1 MFWRDM
7 TLSIWRKK
15 TTGLKTKK
23 RLLPLML
30 AAALCSSPVWAEEA
44 TFTANFKDTDL
55 KSFIETVG
63 ANLNKTIIM
72 GPGVQG
78 KVSIRTM
85 TPLNERQYYQL
96 FLNLLEAQGYAVVPM
111 ENDVLKVVKSS
122 AAKVEPLPLVG
133 EGSDNY
139 AGDEMVTKVVPVRNV
154 SVRELAP
161 ILRQMI
167 DSAGSGNVVNYDP
180 SNVIM
185 LTGRASVVER
195 LTEVIQRVD
204 HAGNR
209 TEEVIPLDNASAS
222 EIARVLE
229 SLTKNSGENQPATLK
244 SQIVADERTNSVIVS
259 GDPATRDKMRRLI
272 RRLDSEMER
281 SGNSQVFYLKYSK
294 AEDLVDVLKQ
304 VSGTLTAAKE
314 EAEGTVGSGRE
325 VVSIAASKHSNA
337 LIVTAP
343 QDIMQSLQSVI
354 EQLDIRRAQ
363 VHVEALIVEVAEG
376 SNINFGVQ
384 WGSKDA
390 GLMQFANGTQIPIGT
405 LGAAISAA
413 KPQKG
418 STVISENGATTIN
431 PDTNGDLSTLA
442 QLLSG
447 FSGTAVGVVKGDWM
461 ALVQAVKNDSSS
473 NVLSTPSITTLD
485 NQEAFFMVGQDVPVL
500 TGSTVGSNNSNPFNT
515 VERKKVG
522 IMLKVTPQI
531 NEGNAV
537 QMVIEQEVS
546 KVEGQTSLDVV
557 FGERK
562 LKTTVRLPYSFS
574 RRFSLV
580 AWCEA
585 SLEILHVHPLS
596 LSVLQE
602 LQRGLN
608 APFTL
613 RQIDEAEFEQ
623 RLNAVWQR
631 DSSEARQLMED
642 LGSAEDF
649 FTLAEELP
657 ETEDLLES
665 DDDAPIIKLI
675 NAMLAEAIK
684 EGASDIHIE
693 TFEKSLVIRF
703 RVDGT
708 LHEMLRPGRKLAS
721 LLVSRIKVMARLD
734 IAEKRVPQDGRIA
747 LLLGGRAIDV
757 RVSTMPSAWGERV
770 VLRLLDKNQARL
782 TLERLGLSL
791 ELTAQLRQLL
801 HKPHGIFLVTGPTG
815 SGKST
820 TLYAGLQELNNHSR
834 NILTVEDPIEYMIEG
849 IGQTQV
855 NTRVGMTFARGLR
868 AILRQD
874 PDVVMVGEIRDT
886 ETAEIAVQASLTG
899 HLVLSTLHTNTAVGA
914 ITRLQDMGVE
924 PFLLSSSLTGV
935 MAQRLVRT
943 LCSDCRQSVPAT
955 DEEKRLLGI
964 TDARTVTLYHP
975 QGCPA
980 CNHKGFR
987 GRTAIHELIVVDATL
1002 RDLIHRQAGELELE
1016 RYVRQHSAGIR
1027 SNGIEKVLAGET
1039 SLDEV
1044 LRVTMEA

>member
-1 MFWRDM
+1 MFWRDI
-7 TLSIWRKK
+7 TLSVWRKK

-23 RLLPLML
+23 RLLPLVL

-384 WGSKDA
+384 WASKDA

-405 LGAAISAA
+405 LGAAISQA

-418 STVISENGATTIN
+418 
-431 PDTNGDLSTLA
+431 
-442 QLLSG
+442 
-447 FSGTAVGVVKGDWM
+447 
-461 ALVQAVKNDSSS
+461 
-473 NVLSTPSITTLD
+473 STPSITTLD

-562 LKTTVRLPYSFS
+562 LKTTVLANDGELIVLGGLMDDQAGES
-574 RRFSLV
+574 V
-580 AWCEA
+580 AK
-585 SLEILHVHPLS
+585 VPL
-596 LSVLQE
+596 
-602 LQRGLN
+602 
-608 APFTL
+608 
-613 RQIDEAEFEQ
+613 
-623 RLNAVWQR
+623 
-631 DSSEARQLMED
+631 
-642 LGSAEDF
+642 LGDI
-649 FTLAEELP
+649 P
-657 ETEDLLES
+657 
-665 DDDAPIIKLI
+665 LI
-675 NAMLAEAIK
+675 GNL
-684 EGASDIHIE
+684 
-693 TFEKSLVIRF
+693 FKSTA
-703 RVDGT
+703 D
-708 LHEMLRPGRKLAS
+708 K
-721 LLVSRIKVMARLD
+721 K
-734 IAEKRVPQDGRIA
+734 EKRNLMVFIRPTILRDGMAADGVSQRKYNYM
-747 LLLGGRAIDV
+747 RAEQIYRD
-757 RVSTMPSAWGERV
+757 E
-770 VLRLLDKNQARL
+770 Q
-782 TLERLGLSL
+782 GLSL
-791 ELTAQLRQLL
+791 MPHTAQPVLPAQNQALPPEVRA
-801 HKPHGIFLVTGPTG
+801 FLN
-815 SGKST
+815 
-820 TLYAGLQELNNHSR
+820 A
-834 NILTVEDPIEYMIEG
+834 
-849 IGQTQV
+849 
-855 NTRVGMTFARGLR
+855 
-868 AILRQD
+868 
-874 PDVVMVGEIRDT
+874 
-886 ETAEIAVQASLTG
+886 
-899 HLVLSTLHTNTAVGA
+899 
-914 ITRLQDMGVE
+914 
-924 PFLLSSSLTGV
+924 
-935 MAQRLVRT
+935 
-943 LCSDCRQSVPAT
+943 
-955 DEEKRLLGI
+955 
-964 TDARTVTLYHP
+964 
-975 QGCPA
+975 
-980 CNHKGFR
+980 
-987 GRTAIHELIVVDATL
+987 GRT
-1002 RDLIHRQAGELELE
+1002 R
-1016 RYVRQHSAGIR
+1016 
-1027 SNGIEKVLAGET
+1027 
-1039 SLDEV
+1039 
-1044 LRVTMEA
+1044 